1 MTKVDAFCHVL
12 PQPYYDRLQEIST
25 ERAANLLRRTAP
37 IKSLYDMDERMRV
50 IDEFEDYVQVISLAA
65 PPIESLGD
73 PALSAELARLGND
86 SMAELVQE
94 HPDRFVGFV
103 AGLPLNDVDASMEEL
118 ERAIGDLGAL
128 GVQVYNHVNG
138 LPFDDPRFEP
148 LFARMAELEQPI
160 WVHPARNSSW
170 PDYPTEEKSKFELW
184 WLFGWPYDTSAF
196 MARLVFS
203 GLMSR
208 YPGLKIVTHHAGGMV
223 PFFSGRVGPGMDSFG
238 ARTPDDESELVES
251 GLEGRPLDAFKLF
264 YADTAVFGAPHALRC
279 AYEFFGID
287 HMLFAS
293 DMPFDPVQGTF
304 IRNTISDVE
313 SLGLSDADREQIYE
327 GNARGAPGS
336 EAPGLDGV
344 VPRAFLDRDPAQ
356 LGEFLDRGFSAEA
369 PEAAGL
375 DAAEGHLRL
384 VVHGRAVHV
393 ADAALDAPRHVE
405 RGGHVP
411 AEHRGRQAVL
421 GVVGHAHGLVGA
433 VDLDQPDD
441 RPERLLAV
449 DPHLRR

>member
-1 MTKVDAFCHVL
+1 MKVDAFCHVL
-12 PQPYYDRLQEIST
+12 PRPYYDRLQEIST

-37 IKSLYDMDERMRV
+37 IKSLYDMDARMRV
-50 IDEFEDYVQVISLAA
+50 IDEFDDYVQVISLAA

-94 HPDRFVGFV
+94 HADRFVGFV

-118 ERAIGDLGAL
+118 ERAIGELGAL

-138 LPFDDPRFEP
+138 VAFDDPRFEP
-148 LFARMAELEQPI
+148 LFARMAKLDRPI

-208 YPGLKIVTHHAGGMV
+208 HPGLKIVTHHAGGMV

-279 AYEFFGID
+279 AYDFFGID

-293 DMPFDPVQGTF
+293 DMPFDPVQGSF

-313 SLGLSDADREQIYE
+313 SLELPDGERAKIYE
-327 GNARGAPGS
+327 GNAR
-336 EAPGLDGV
+336 EL
-344 VPRAFLDRDPAQ
+344 
-356 LGEFLDRGFSAEA
+356 
-369 PEAAGL
+369 
-375 DAAEGHLRL
+375 
-384 VVHGRAVHV
+384 
-393 ADAALDAPRHVE
+393 
-405 RGGHVP
+405 
-411 AEHRGRQAVL
+411 L
-421 GVVGHAHGLVGA
+421 GVKL
-433 VDLDQPDD
+433 PT
-441 RPERLLAV
+441 
-449 DPHLRR
+449 